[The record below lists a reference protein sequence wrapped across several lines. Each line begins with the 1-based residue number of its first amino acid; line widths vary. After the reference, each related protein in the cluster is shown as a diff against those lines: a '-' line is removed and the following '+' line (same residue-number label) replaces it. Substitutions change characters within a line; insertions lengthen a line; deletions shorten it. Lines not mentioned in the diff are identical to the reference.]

1 VSYQGDSE
9 YSENMNDVML
19 VIAGYDP
26 AAKAAKYGKSLSCSV
41 ITFSLGNA
49 DQWKN
54 NIVCLF

>member
-1 VSYQGDSE
+1 MRYQGDSE
-9 YSENMNDVML
+9 YSVNMNDVML

-49 DQWKN
+49 DQ
-54 NIVCLF
+54 